1 MLSQLKKMDL
11 KVEALSQPVE
21 GILTSWRKIP
31 GQRIKNYG
39 IVLLPR
45 R

>member
-21 GILTSWRKIP
+21 EILTSWRKIP

>member
-1 MLSQLKKMDL
+1 MLSQLEKMDL
-11 KVEALSQPVE
+11 KVEALSQPGVE
-21 GILTSWRKIP
+21 ILTSWRKIP